1 MKPIG
6 TQLENNYH
14 RKEYLEELNSHINEK
29 TCSKPEELYGKMSP
43 LERQFELDAKQATL
57 YEVQHFNPKL
67 STYSSSHEEEIIEKI
82 SMITNEVS
90 TSSIVTSTQM
100 LSYEDH
106 LEDMRQ
112 ELVRQYQEHQ
122 QATEI
127 LKQSHMQQMERQKE
141 NQELLLTE
149 LDNLKIQLAENES
162 VSQTENKEHILEV
175 EDREEQHEQTSLD
188 ILSKERCTLQ
198 KASSRLMKILLD
210 IVKTTAAVEETIG
223 HLIVKL
229 LDQSPKSQ
237 FLFKSLAWEARTED
251 TIKPSIYVGYEPERP
266 SSQYIGNDLE
276 SQDNI
281 MWSEITDEEFEL
293 TQFLGMEIDAKNEE
307 LILNINSRLQAVFER
322 LLQTINETANQ
333 LEHAKATQT
342 ELMQESF
349 KWEHEATDLTK
360 CQEELQ
366 ERFDEEVRAR
376 EQITLELTKA
386 ESK

>member
-1 MKPIG
+1 MNIEFAQKTELARIANLKEEEISLMKPIG

-57 YEVQHFNPKL
+57 YEVQHFHPKL

-82 SMITNEVS
+82 PMITNEVS
-90 TSSIVTSTQM
+90 TSSIVTSTQI

-149 LDNLKIQLAENES
+149 LDSLKIRLAENINENAITEREQMLLYELESLKKQLIVGREKQLSELKNSSTQTQNES

-175 EDREEQHEQTSLD
+175 EDREEQHEQASLD

-223 HLIVKL
+223 HLVVKL

-251 TIKPSIYVGYEPERP
+251 TIKPSIYVGYEP
-266 SSQYIGNDLE
+266 G
-276 SQDNI
+276 
-281 MWSEITDEEFEL
+281 T
-293 TQFLGMEIDAKNEE
+293 
-307 LILNINSRLQAVFER
+307 
-322 LLQTINETANQ
+322 
-333 LEHAKATQT
+333 
-342 ELMQESF
+342 
-349 KWEHEATDLTK
+349 
-360 CQEELQ
+360 C
-366 ERFDEEVRAR
+366 
-376 EQITLELTKA
+376 
-386 ESK
+386 SKVMF